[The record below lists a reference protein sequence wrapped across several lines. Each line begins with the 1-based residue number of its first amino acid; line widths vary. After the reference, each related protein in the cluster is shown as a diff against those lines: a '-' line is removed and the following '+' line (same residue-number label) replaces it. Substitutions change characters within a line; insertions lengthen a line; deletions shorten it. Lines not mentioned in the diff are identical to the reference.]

1 MNIVQDIKKH
11 KHVIFGSDHYQTLG
25 VIRSLGERGISADVI
40 LHPSYSKNPYLCP
53 NSRYVGRVT
62 IVETVE
68 EGYIKLI
75 KLYGNEQFKP
85 FVYTCDDWA
94 EKCLDAHHNDIINK
108 FYFFNGAKQ
117 GIVSQ
122 YMDKEA
128 ISKLAEKC
136 GARIP
141 KSETLRKGDLPTT
154 LNYPI
159 ITKSIMSTQGAWKG
173 DSRIC
178 YSQEELIENYKSI
191 KSDVLLVEEFI
202 DKKNE
207 LCLDGF
213 SSNDGK
219 EVCLPYQATYLRLS
233 PSGYSNYMTIEPLKF
248 GSARTIVE
256 RMLEYIGYNGI
267 FSVEFLIGQNDELYF
282 LEVNFRNSTWSYA
295 YTVGGVNLPYEW
307 AKATLLKKIDYS
319 AISLIRKPFK
329 AIAEM
334 NDYVQFVATG
344 KISKFEWLKNVIT
357 AKCRFYIVLSDMKPL
372 FVGLFLKA
380 KRRFHL

>member
-1 MNIVQDIKKH
+1 MNVEQEILKH

-25 VIRSLGERGISADVI
+25 VVRSLGERGISADVI
-40 LHPSYSKNPYLCP
+40 LHPCYSKNPYLCS
-53 NSRYVGRVT
+53 NSRYVGCVT

-68 EGYIKLI
+68 EGYDKLL
-75 KLYGNEQFKP
+75 KMYGNEQIKP

-94 EKCLDAHHNDIINK
+94 EGCLDAHYNDIINK

-117 GIVSQ
+117 GIVSN

-128 ISKLAEKC
+128 IAKLAEKC

-141 KSETLRKGDLPTT
+141 KSETLYKGELPTT

-159 ITKSIMSTQGAWKG
+159 ITKSIMSTKGAWKG

-178 YSQEELIENYKSI
+178 YSQEDLLENYKTI
-191 KSDVLLVEEFI
+191 KSDVLLVEEYI
-202 DKKNE
+202 VKKNE

-219 EVCLPYQATYLRLS
+219 DVCLPYQATYLRLS

-248 GSARTIVE
+248 ESARSIVYK
-256 RMLEYIGYNGI
+256 MLEYIGYNGI

-319 AISLIRKPFK
+319 TMSFIKKPFK
-329 AIAEM
+329 AIAEI
-334 NDYVQFVATG
+334 NDYIQFVTTG
-344 KISKFEWLKNVIT
+344 KISIFEWLRNVIT
-357 AKCRFYIVLSDMKPL
+357 AKCRFYMVFSDIKPIY
-372 FVGLFLKA
+372 VGLFRKLK
-380 KRRFHL
+380 RLL